1 MNGLPLITIMI
12 IFIGLSA
19 LITPSVAKPTVD
31 VITSGVLLST
41 DKELYISGEKITVSG
56 RVSELHTGFQVAL
69 QIISPQGNLV
79 RVDQLK
85 VGPDRTFTTTITT
98 GGNLWK
104 ESGTY
109 IIFVQYG
116 LKSQSAQ
123 ATFQFQTSGATP
135 SPEKQT
141 RPMPSKQKIEL
152 PNEENKEQPKGVDY
166 QLLLIMAGIAVGVSI
181 LIGLFVAK
189 SGKIRSGDNSAEI
202 ERIKKQ
208 EREELERIK
217 ELERRRAQKKQQ
229 PESDKVTGDET
240 PTEPPKVSPRYKRE
254 SPRTIIEGKG
264 ERNSNTE
271 KQPSAEDEDVRK
283 KQRDEKKKR
292 EESKPKEPPS
302 PKTISGE
309 ANPYEILGV
318 GQNATC
324 AELKS
329 QFKKLAKKHSPD
341 PGMLNM
347 TEEEK
352 KRKTAMF
359 IKVMKAYDEL
369 KKLHNCKD

>member
-1 MNGLPLITIMI
+1 MNGLPLIAITI

-19 LITPSVAKPTVD
+19 SITPSNAKPAVD
-31 VITSGVLLST
+31 AISSGVLVST
-41 DKELYISGEKITVSG
+41 DKVRYLSGEKIIVSG
-56 RVSELHTGFQVAL
+56 RVSELHSDFQVAL

-85 VGPDRTFTTTITT
+85 VEADRTFTTTITT

-104 ESGTY
+104 EPGTY
-109 IIFVQYG
+109 VILVQYG
-116 LKSQSAQ
+116 MKSQSAQ
-123 ATFQFQTSGATP
+123 ATFQFQTSGTTP
-135 SPEKQT
+135 NPETKTQ
-141 RPMPSKQKIEL
+141 PIPPKQKIES
-152 PNEENKEQPKGVDY
+152 PNEENKEQQKGVDY
-166 QLLLIMAGIAVGVSI
+166 QLILIIAGVVVGVSI
-181 LIGLFVAK
+181 LIGLFVAN
-189 SGKIRSGDNSAEI
+189 SGKIKDGDYSAEI
-202 ERIKKQ
+202 ERIKRQ
-208 EREELERIK
+208 EREEIEKFKKLEEQHK
-217 ELERRRAQKKQQ
+217 QKKQQ
-229 PESDKVTGDET
+229 VEGDKALSTEP
-240 PTEPPKVSPRYKRE
+240 PTEPPKVSPR
-254 SPRTIIEGKG
+254 TIIEGKG
-264 ERNSNTE
+264 QPSPNTE
-271 KQPSAEDEDVRK
+271 RQSRAEDDDIRK
-283 KQRDEKKKR
+283 KQQDEKKRR
-292 EESKPKEPPS
+292 EESKPKEPPR

-341 PGMLNM
+341 PGILNM

-359 IKVMKAYDEL
+359 IKVKKAYDEL